1 MKKFQWLVRGD
12 IDGFFGLMLD
22 NLLQLLV
29 LVTLC
34 TFICGI
40 PPAFILSI
48 ILPGAG
54 ISLLVGNFYYAY
66 QAKKLSEEENRDDVT
81 ALPYGL
87 NTVSMFAFIF
97 FVIAPVYRNTNDYK
111 LAWKIGLLACF
122 VSGIIE
128 FFGSF
133 VAEKIRKITPRA
145 ALLSALSGIAITF
158 ISMEFFVKTYR
169 TPLISFIPFAIIL
182 IQYFGKY
189 SFPFKIPGG
198 LLSVATG
205 TILAWLSY
213 SWGEPMMKSEEITKS
228 FSDIGFYLP
237 TLTLSELI
245 SVFTFQNLKD
255 YASVIIPMG
264 IFNVIGSLQNI
275 ESAEASGDKF
285 DTKNS
290 LLVNGAGSILGSL
303 FGSPFPTT
311 IYIGHPGWKA
321 LGARAGYS
329 MLNGFF
335 MTLLCFLGL
344 MSFVK
349 ALIPIEAGM
358 AIILWIGIVM
368 GAQAFN
374 STPKEHAPAVVLG
387 LFPAMAAWGAML
399 IQGAFRFADGSLKQI
414 LSNSKL
420 EINQA
425 HIILQSI
432 PADLEFLPYSLAGLF
447 SLSQGFLLVSMIWA
461 SICVH
466 VIDKNFI
473 KAGNWSLASA
483 AVSSVGL
490 IHSFKFIGND
500 VVSVYNFPTNKNFII
515 AYFLLAVLFYI
526 CSLKKGN
533 EI

>member
-1 MKKFQWLVRGD
+1 MKKFNWLVRGD

-29 LVTLC
+29 LVALC
-34 TFICGI
+34 NFVCGI
-40 PPAFILSI
+40 PASFILSI

-54 ISLLVGNFYYAY
+54 ISLLIGNFYYSV
-66 QAKKLSEEENRDDVT
+66 QAKKLAISENRDDVT

-122 VSGIIE
+122 VSGLIE

-133 VAEKIRKITPRA
+133 VAEKIRRLTPRA

-158 ISMEFFVKTYR
+158 ISMEFFVKAYR
-169 TPLISFIPFAIIL
+169 TPLVAFVPFAIIL
-182 IQYFGKY
+182 VQYFGKHI
-189 SFPFKIPGG
+189 FPFKIPGG
-198 LLSVATG
+198 LLSLLLG

-213 SWGEPMMKSEEITKS
+213 SWGQPMMNPTEISKS
-228 FSDIGFYLP
+228 FSDMNFYFP
-237 TLTLSELI
+237 NLTISDLL
-245 SVFTFQNLKD
+245 SVFTVQNLKD
-255 YASVIIPMG
+255 YSSVIIPMG

-285 DTKNS
+285 NTRNS

-335 MTLLCFLGL
+335 MTILCMFGL

-349 ALIPIEAGM
+349 AIVPIEAGM

-387 LFPAMAAWGAML
+387 LFPAIAAWGAML
-399 IQGAFRFADGSLKQI
+399 VQGAFRFADGSLKQI
-414 LSNSKL
+414 LSNAKL
-420 EINQA
+420 ETNNS

-432 PADLEFLPYSLAGLF
+432 PPELEFLPYSLAGLF
-447 SLSQGFLLVSMIWA
+447 ALSQGFLLVSMLWA
-461 SICVH
+461 AICTH
-466 VIDKNFI
+466 IIDKNFL
-473 KAGNWSLASA
+473 KAGHWSIASA
-483 AVSSVGL
+483 LISSFGL
-490 IHSFKFIGND
+490 IHSYKFIGND
-500 VVSVYNFPTNKNFII
+500 VVSIYDFPTNKNFIF
-515 AYFLLAVLFYI
+515 AYFLLAMFFYI

-533 EI
+533 EK